1 MGLESAAREACRSR
15 RSGRMTKKNKPVPMI
30 NPNPTPKIIS
40 ATLTVLAM
48 RLLLEMIVAGKRI
61 RSPALARPLA
71 RRRLR
76 DMRVGHQRRFGWIR
90 LGLSLALMQSAFI
103 QTAGAQSDSAQG
115 GRAETTQVLEPSL
128 EAAIQGFEARIQAQ
142 AQDLP
147 GAAAV
152 LIIDGNVRPLMLF
165 GFQSMTDIRP
175 ITKSTI
181 FQLASLSKS
190 FAATAIALAVN
201 DGRLQWGAPLVS
213 LLPELNWSDARR
225 AKKLKL
231 FHLANQS
238 SGLMPHAYTNLVE
251 DVVSYNNMLN
261 RLQQVP
267 FVCDPGACYSYQNV
281 AFSLLGDVLMQATGM
296 PYAQF
301 VEQRLFAPLNMQ
313 AASVGRAT
321 DRIDQLASAHVLRE
335 DRWAV
340 VPRNQRYYKVAP
352 AAGVNASIADMQQW
366 LLAHL
371 GLIDGVPHAPI
382 AELQSRY
389 IANDPADNH
398 YPNDDRISKAGYGL
412 GWRVFAFS
420 GVDGFTHHGGYVRG
434 MRSEMI
440 FHRGSKSG
448 LVFLTNSEPAALNR
462 LSLAF
467 AEWLVALQNAETLAW
482 GDGIKQAPSSS
493 PLGDL

>member
-1 MGLESAAREACRSR
+1 
-15 RSGRMTKKNKPVPMI
+15 
-30 NPNPTPKIIS
+30 
-40 ATLTVLAM
+40 
-48 RLLLEMIVAGKRI
+48 
-61 RSPALARPLA
+61 
-71 RRRLR
+71 
-76 DMRVGHQRRFGWIR
+76 MRVGHQRRFGWIR
-90 LGLSLALMQSAFI
+90 LGLSLALLQSAFI
-103 QTAGAQSDSAQG
+103 QTAGAQSGSAPG
-115 GRAETTQVLEPSL
+115 GRAEMIHVLEPSL
-128 EAAIQGFEARIQAQ
+128 EVSIQGFEAKIRAQ
-142 AQDLP
+142 AEDLP

-165 GFQSMTDIRP
+165 GFQSMADIRP

-201 DGRLQWGAPLVS
+201 DGRLQWGAPLAS

-225 AKKLKL
+225 GKKLKL

-261 RLQQVP
+261 RLQQVS

-281 AFSLLGDVLMQATGM
+281 AFSLLGDVLTQATGI

-321 DRIDQLASAHVLRE
+321 DRIDQLASAHVLRD

-389 IANDPADNH
+389 IANEPADNH

-482 GDGIKQAPSSS
+482 GDGIKQAPSSLPS
-493 PLGDL
+493 GDL

>member
-1 MGLESAAREACRSR
+1 MA
-15 RSGRMTKKNKPVPMI
+15 
-30 NPNPTPKIIS
+30 
-40 ATLTVLAM
+40 
-48 RLLLEMIVAGKRI
+48 LL
-61 RSPALARPLA
+61 
-71 RRRLR
+71 
-76 DMRVGHQRRFGWIR
+76 
-90 LGLSLALMQSAFI
+90 QSAFI
-103 QTAGAQSDSAQG
+103 QTAGAQSDSAPG
-115 GRAETTQVLEPSL
+115 GRAEMIHVLEPSL
-128 EAAIQGFEARIQAQ
+128 EVSIQGFEAKIRAQ
-142 AQDLP
+142 AEDLP

-165 GFQSMTDIRP
+165 GFQSMADIRP

-201 DGRLQWGAPLVS
+201 DGRLQWGAPLAS

-225 AKKLKL
+225 GKKLKL

-261 RLQQVP
+261 RLQQVS

-281 AFSLLGDVLMQATGM
+281 AFSLLGDVLTQATGI

-321 DRIDQLASAHVLRE
+321 DRIDQLASAHVLRD

-389 IANDPADNH
+389 IANEPADNH

-482 GDGIKQAPSSS
+482 GDGIKQAPSSLPS
-493 PLGDL
+493 GDL

>member
-1 MGLESAAREACRSR
+1 MASLARDACRSR

-30 NPNPTPKIIS
+30 KPNPTPKTIS
-40 ATLTVLAM
+40 PTLTILAW
-48 RLLLEMIVAGKRI
+48 LLSLKPIVAVNRC
-61 RSPALARPLA
+61 RSPALVKQYAKASPQGS
-71 RRRLR
+71 
-76 DMRVGHQRRFGWIR
+76 RVALNQRQFGWIK
-90 LGLSLALMQSAFI
+90 LGLLLALTQSAFV
-103 QTAGAQSDSAQG
+103 QSAGAESDPAQG
-115 GRAETTQVLEPSL
+115 VRAESARALEPSL
-128 EAAIQGFEARIQAQ
+128 EVSIQGFEASIRAQ

-152 LIIDGNVRPLMLF
+152 LVINGNVRPLMLF

-175 ITKSTI
+175 ITEETV

-190 FAATAIALAVN
+190 FTATAIALAVN
-201 DGRLQWGAPLVS
+201 DGHLQWGEPLVTR
-213 LLPELNWSDARR
+213 LPELNWSDARR
-225 AKKLKL
+225 AQKLKL

-251 DVVSYNNMLN
+251 DVVSYNNILN

-281 AFSLLGDVLMQATGM
+281 VFSLLGDVLMQATGM
-296 PYAQF
+296 SYAQF
-301 VEQRLFAPLNMQ
+301 LEQRLFAPLNMQ

-321 DRIDQLASAHVLRE
+321 SRTDQLASAHVLRD
-335 DRWAV
+335 DRWVV

-352 AAGVNASIADMQQW
+352 AAGVNASIADMRQW

-371 GLIDGVPHAPI
+371 GLIEGVPRAPL
-382 AELQSRY
+382 AQLQSRY
-389 IANDPADNH
+389 IANEAADNH

-420 GVDGFTHHGGYVRG
+420 GVDGFAHHGGYVRG

-440 FHRGSKSG
+440 FHRGAKSG

-467 AEWLVALQNAETLAW
+467 AEWLAAPQNAETLAW
-482 GDGIKQAPSSS
+482 GDGIKQAPSSA

>member
-1 MGLESAAREACRSR
+1 
-15 RSGRMTKKNKPVPMI
+15 
-30 NPNPTPKIIS
+30 
-40 ATLTVLAM
+40 
-48 RLLLEMIVAGKRI
+48 
-61 RSPALARPLA
+61 
-71 RRRLR
+71 
-76 DMRVGHQRRFGWIR
+76 MRVGHQRRFGWIR
-90 LGLSLALMQSAFI
+90 LGLSLALLQSAFI
-103 QTAGAQSDSAQG
+103 QTAGAQSDSAPG
-115 GRAETTQVLEPSL
+115 GRAEMIHVLEPSL
-128 EAAIQGFEARIQAQ
+128 EVSIQGFEAKIRAQ
-142 AQDLP
+142 AEDLP

-165 GFQSMTDIRP
+165 GFQSMADIRP

-201 DGRLQWGAPLVS
+201 DGRLQWGAPLAS

-225 AKKLKL
+225 GKKLKL

-261 RLQQVP
+261 RLQQVS

-281 AFSLLGDVLMQATGM
+281 AFSLLGDVLTQATGI

-321 DRIDQLASAHVLRE
+321 DRIDQLASAHVLRD

-389 IANDPADNH
+389 IANEPADNH
-398 YPNDDRISKAGYGL
+398 YPNDHRISKAGYGL

-482 GDGIKQAPSSS
+482 GDGIKQAPSSLPS
-493 PLGDL
+493 GDL

>member
-1 MGLESAAREACRSR
+1 
-15 RSGRMTKKNKPVPMI
+15 
-30 NPNPTPKIIS
+30 
-40 ATLTVLAM
+40 
-48 RLLLEMIVAGKRI
+48 
-61 RSPALARPLA
+61 
-71 RRRLR
+71 
-76 DMRVGHQRRFGWIR
+76 MRVGHQRRFGWIR
-90 LGLSLALMQSAFI
+90 LGLSLALLQSAFI
-103 QTAGAQSDSAQG
+103 QTAGAQSDSAPG
-115 GRAETTQVLEPSL
+115 GRAEMIHVLEPSL
-128 EAAIQGFEARIQAQ
+128 EVSIQGFEAKIRAQ
-142 AQDLP
+142 AEDLP

-165 GFQSMTDIRP
+165 GFQSMADIRP

-201 DGRLQWGAPLVS
+201 DGRLQWGAPLAS

-225 AKKLKL
+225 GKKLKL

-261 RLQQVP
+261 RLQQVS

-281 AFSLLGDVLMQATGM
+281 AFSLLGDVLTQATGI

-321 DRIDQLASAHVLRE
+321 DRIDQLASAHVLRD

-389 IANDPADNH
+389 IANEPADNH

-482 GDGIKQAPSSS
+482 GDGIKQAPSSLPS
-493 PLGDL
+493 GDL

>member
-1 MGLESAAREACRSR
+1 
-15 RSGRMTKKNKPVPMI
+15 MI
-30 NPNPTPKIIS
+30 NPNPTPKTINP
-40 ATLTVLAM
+40 TLTTLA
-48 RLLLEMIVAGKRI
+48 RFLSIEPIVAVNRI
-61 RSPALARPLA
+61 ASPALAKQYAETKPQGARLA
-71 RRRLR
+71 R
-76 DMRVGHQRRFGWIR
+76 HQGRFGGLK
-90 LGLSLALMQSAFI
+90 LGLLLALAQSAFV
-103 QTAGAQSDSAQG
+103 QAAGAQSDRAQG
-115 GRAETTQVLEPSL
+115 LGAETAGAFESSR
-128 EAAIQGFEARIQAQ
+128 EGSIQGFEARIRAQ

-152 LIIDGNVRPLMLF
+152 LVINGEVRPLMLF

-175 ITKSTI
+175 ITAASV

-190 FAATAIALAVN
+190 FAATAIALAVD
-201 DGRLQWGAPLVS
+201 DGRLQWGASVTA

-251 DVVSYNNMLN
+251 DVVSYDNILN
-261 RLQQVP
+261 RLHQVP
-267 FVCDPGACYSYQNV
+267 FICDPGHCYSYQNV
-281 AFSLLGDVLMQATGM
+281 AFSLLGDVLVQATGM
-296 PYAQF
+296 PYNRF

-313 AASVGRAT
+313 TASVGSLASPP
-321 DRIDQLASAHVLRE
+321 DQLASAHVLHQ
-335 DRWAV
+335 DRWV
-340 VPRNQRYYKVAP
+340 VIPRNQRYYKVAP

-371 GLIDGVPHAPI
+371 GLIEGLPRAPI
-382 AELQSRY
+382 AQLQSRY
-389 IANDPADNH
+389 IANEPGDSH
-398 YPNDDRISKAGYGL
+398 YPNDNRISDVGYGL
-412 GWRVFAFS
+412 GWRVFAFE
-420 GVDGFTHHGGYVRG
+420 GFDGFTHHGGYVRG

-440 FHRGSKSG
+440 FHRGSQSG
-448 LVFLTNSEPAALNR
+448 LVFLTNSEPAGLNQ

-467 AEWLVALQNAETLAW
+467 AEWLAAPQNAETLAW

>member
-1 MGLESAAREACRSR
+1 
-15 RSGRMTKKNKPVPMI
+15 MTKKNKPVPMI
-30 NPNPTPKIIS
+30 KPNPTPNTISPTLII
-40 ATLTVLAM
+40 LA
-48 RLLLEMIVAGKRI
+48 RLLSFESIVAVNRS
-61 RSPALARPLA
+61 RSPALTKQYAKRRPQGARGA
-71 RRRLR
+71 RNQ
-76 DMRVGHQRRFGWIR
+76 GRFQWPK
-90 LGLSLALMQSAFI
+90 LGLQLVLALSAF
-103 QTAGAQSDSAQG
+103 TAPADAQSDRAQG
-115 GRAETTQVLEPSL
+115 IRAKPTHPFEPSL
-128 EAAIQGFEARIQAQ
+128 EISIQRFEARIRAQ

-152 LIIDGNVRPLMLF
+152 LVVKGNVRPLMLF

-175 ITKSTI
+175 ITAETV

-190 FAATAIALAVN
+190 FAAAATALAVH
-201 DGRLQWGAPLVS
+201 DGRLQWGTPVMT
-213 LLPELNWSDARR
+213 LLPELNWSDAQR
-225 AKKLKL
+225 AQKLKL

-251 DVVSYNNMLN
+251 DVVSYNNILN
-261 RLQQVP
+261 RLQRVP

-281 AFSLLGDVLMQATGM
+281 VFSLLGDVLMQATGM

-301 VEQRLFAPLNMQ
+301 VEERLFAPLNMQ

-321 DRIDQLASAHVLRE
+321 SRRDQLASAHVMRA
-335 DRWAV
+335 DRWVV

-352 AAGVNASIADMQQW
+352 AAGVNASIVDMQQW

-371 GLIDGVPHAPI
+371 GLIEGVPRAPI
-382 AELQSRY
+382 MQLQGRY
-389 IANDPADNH
+389 IANDPPDNH
-398 YPNDDRISKAGYGL
+398 YPNDPRISKAGYGL

-420 GVDGFTHHGGYVRG
+420 GIDGFTHHGGYLRG

-440 FHRGSKSG
+440 FHRGAKSG

-482 GDGIKQAPSSS
+482 GEGIKQAPSSS
-493 PLGDL
+493 PLGDR

>member
-1 MGLESAAREACRSR
+1 
-15 RSGRMTKKNKPVPMI
+15 MI
-30 NPNPTPKIIS
+30 
-40 ATLTVLAM
+40 
-48 RLLLEMIVAGKRI
+48 
-61 RSPALARPLA
+61 
-71 RRRLR
+71 
-76 DMRVGHQRRFGWIR
+76 H
-90 LGLSLALMQSAFI
+90 
-103 QTAGAQSDSAQG
+103 
-115 GRAETTQVLEPSL
+115 VLEPSL
-128 EAAIQGFEARIQAQ
+128 EVSIQGFEAKIRAQ
-142 AQDLP
+142 AEDLP

-165 GFQSMTDIRP
+165 GFQSMADIRP

-201 DGRLQWGAPLVS
+201 DGRLQWGAPLAS

-225 AKKLKL
+225 GKKLKL

-261 RLQQVP
+261 RLQQVS

-281 AFSLLGDVLMQATGM
+281 AFSLLGDVLTQATGI

-321 DRIDQLASAHVLRE
+321 DRIDQLASAHVLRD

-389 IANDPADNH
+389 IANEPADNH

-482 GDGIKQAPSSS
+482 GDGIKQAPSSLPS
-493 PLGDL
+493 GDL